1 MNKEDL
7 EAITNSIQAKVGN
20 EAASMI
26 ADDLGKLITSNTQTL
41 NLISQKD
48 KEIARLKD
56 NNEKLV
62 IANGNL
68 LQSVSMGVES
78 EKHQEDE
85 TSKENTAKF
94 NFKSVFDEKGH
105 FKK

>member
-1 MNKEDL
+1 MKSEEL
-7 EAITNSIQAKVGN
+7 EAITNSIQAKVGE
-20 EAASMI
+20 EAASII
-26 ADDLGKLITSNTQTL
+26 ADDLGKLITSNTQTI
-41 NLISQKD
+41 NLINQKD

-78 EKHQEDE
+78 EKHQTDE
-85 TSKENTAKF
+85 TPKENTTKF
-94 NFKSVFDEKGH
+94 NFRSVFDDKGH

>member
-1 MNKEDL
+1 MKSEEL
-7 EAITNSIQAKVGN
+7 EAITNSIQAKVGE

-68 LQSVSMGVES
+68 LQSVSMGVE
-78 EKHQEDE
+78 EKHQPE
-85 TSKENTAKF
+85 TVQETEKKNF
-94 NFKSVFDEKGH
+94 NFRSVFDEKGH

>member
-1 MNKEDL
+1 MKNEEL
-7 EAITNSIQAKVGN
+7 EAITNSIQSKVGD
-20 EAASMI
+20 EMASMI
-26 ADDLGKLITSNTQTL
+26 ADDIGKLITSNTQTL
-41 NLISQKD
+41 DLINRKD

-68 LQSVSMGVES
+68 LQSVSMGVE
-78 EKHQEDE
+78 EKHQPE
-85 TSKENTAKF
+85 TTQEIEKKNF
-94 NFKSVFDEKGH
+94 NFRSVFDEKGH